1 MSGWAQQIELP
12 DHPVEYVAPKG
23 VVGIVVAQKFPDPE
37 AIRKTLLDGIERV
50 APDTVWVMRDA
61 QRANHASTFAWR
73 TFESAGIEPFLAPL
87 TPAWD
92 TRFKD
97 RRVDVMRDVHD
108 DNCEQKHLVFTEF
121 VPGGGKDLRADWR
134 DIEMRGTCE
143 RIIVFHDKSSNITA
157 EWLDYRDNGQSI
169 AKIYVVERGKVKVKK
184 YKKGRPVA

>member
-23 VVGIVVAQKFPDPE
+23 VVGIVVAQKFPDPK

-61 QRANHASTFAWR
+61 PRANHASTFAWR
-73 TFESAGIEPFLAPL
+73 TFESEGIEPFLAPL
-87 TPAWD
+87 TPAWKA
-92 TRFKD
+92 KD
-97 RRVDVMRDVHD
+97 AY
-108 DNCEQKHLVFTEF
+108 
-121 VPGGGKDLRADWR
+121 DLRAHWR
-134 DIEMRGTCE
+134 DVEMRATCE

>member
-1 MSGWAQQIELP
+1 MSGWAQR
-12 DHPVEYVAPKG
+12 VGGEYVAPKG
-23 VVGIVVAQKFPDPE
+23 VIGIVVAQKFPDPE

-61 QRANHASTFAWR
+61 PRANHASTFAWR

-92 TRFKD
+92 TTKPSEKLLARLHEKYPDQPWVEIAFREYAKQVGHD
-97 RRVDVMRDVHD
+97 QRAHWRDV
-108 DNCEQKHLVFTEF
+108 
-121 VPGGGKDLRADWR
+121 
-134 DIEMRGTCE
+134 EMRGTCE